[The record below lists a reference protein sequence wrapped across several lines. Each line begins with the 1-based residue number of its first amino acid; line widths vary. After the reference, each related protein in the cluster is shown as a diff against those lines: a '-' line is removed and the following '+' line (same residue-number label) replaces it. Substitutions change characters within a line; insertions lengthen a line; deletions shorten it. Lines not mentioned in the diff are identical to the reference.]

1 MDRASLCVCI
11 VILLVITGCRSSG
24 LDAAK
29 QKALDLAN
37 TIPQDQVISAK
48 KNVPLA
54 HLKSLGIQEFT
65 CSRESRGYDFQQVAG
80 NNMFYPSIL
89 QQCSVIVDRTIYN
102 FSCEL
107 YPGREGCSSFDSTI
121 AQQSPNNEAIT
132 DAQATPLPKAGVTF
146 DGKPGVT
153 VAPGVVLDAEGKIKP
168 GF

>member
-1 MDRASLCVCI
+1 MNKASLCVCM
-11 VILLVITGCRSSG
+11 VILLVVTGCGSSG

-37 TIPQDQVISAK
+37 TIPQDQIISAK

-54 HLKSLGIQEFT
+54 HLKPLGIQEFT

-80 NNMFYPSIL
+80 NNKFYPSIL
-89 QQCSVIVDRTIYN
+89 QRCSVVVDRTIYN

-121 AQQSPNNEAIT
+121 AQQSPSNEAIT
-132 DAQATPLPKAGVTF
+132 DVQVTPLPKAGVTF